1 MSTES
6 RNSRAR
12 KAAVVV
18 EIGRDWLK
26 IAETGCT
33 GRNVTFSRLHI
44 ERIGEDDAS
53 LPDCVKTACRELK
66 LVGKRTLLALPRHMV
81 NVRILKLPSTDPDEV
96 AGMVELQMARQT
108 PYSKNEILT
117 DYRVLGVESEGYTRV
132 LLAIAQHGAVRNHV
146 SVLEEAGL
154 DVEQVCLSSEG
165 VHAWVA
171 EEHLDPADGRGVAI
185 VDMDAAFTDMLVSL
199 HGGIVF
205 SRSIRVGA
213 QQFQD
218 EASGPVEELATEIK
232 RGLDACRTD
241 CPGVTLD
248 RVIVSGAGAALAGLC
263 RELQSRLALP
273 VEPADALQRVR
284 RTSGAPGV
292 RDPAFK
298 SVSLTALVGIALAPR
313 RIELD
318 LMPETVQLR
327 KRMVARSR
335 SFSAMICLLMTCT
348 VGLSLVA
355 TLSLFFRHGELRR
368 RELEK
373 QRTDAGVQLVQ
384 RQVAVLKMIRD
395 RRNLAGSAQNL
406 LAEIQKARV
415 NGLYIVQLDIDRE
428 RGKVSIAG
436 SGAAMAD
443 VRAFVNNL
451 QRCPLFRDVKPGSTT
466 LDPEGRYSFQVT
478 SGLGGV
484 L

>member
-165 VHAWVA
+165 VHAWVTA
-171 EEHLDPADGRGVAI
+171 EHL
-185 VDMDAAFTDMLVSL
+185 AAAWPSSTWTRRSPTCLFPCMGASSSRA
-199 HGGIVF
+199 VF
-205 SRSIRVGA
+205 GWAPSS
-213 QQFQD
+213 F
-218 EASGPVEELATEIK
+218 
-232 RGLDACRTD
+232 RT
-241 CPGVTLD
+241 
-248 RVIVSGAGAALAGLC
+248 
-263 RELQSRLALP
+263 
-273 VEPADALQRVR
+273 R
-284 RTSGAPGV
+284 RAV
-292 RDPAFK
+292 
-298 SVSLTALVGIALAPR
+298 
-313 RIELD
+313 
-318 LMPETVQLR
+318 
-327 KRMVARSR
+327 RSR
-335 SFSAMICLLMTCT
+335 NWQPKSNAASTR
-348 VGLSLVA
+348 VA
-355 TLSLFFRHGELRR
+355 PT
-368 RELEK
+368 
-373 QRTDAGVQLVQ
+373 AP
-384 RQVAVLKMIRD
+384 A
-395 RRNLAGSAQNL
+395 
-406 LAEIQKARV
+406 
-415 NGLYIVQLDIDRE
+415 
-428 RGKVSIAG
+428 
-436 SGAAMAD
+436 
-443 VRAFVNNL
+443 
-451 QRCPLFRDVKPGSTT
+451 
-466 LDPEGRYSFQVT
+466 
-478 SGLGGV
+478 
-484 L
+484 